1 MGLRHSHNALLGLIL
16 VVLAGCVEPISFEVP
31 QASSQ
36 LVVEGYIDNHF
47 GPHVV
52 HLSRASN
59 IEADTIIQNPVSGA
73 SITLY
78 EDRVKVA
85 DYVEVTPGFYII
97 DEGLFSG
104 SVGHQYHIEIRTS
117 DGHTYRS
124 LQDEL
129 TEVGS
134 INNIH
139 TQYEQRSVLTQTGET
154 NASVMKVLVDSK
166 AGNGEQPLIRW
177 RYSGYFYVTTYP
189 MFFWRDEPPY
199 TPYKDPWPCSG
210 YIVVEGPPGSGGLL
224 EQVGECT
231 CCECWGRL
239 YENAPTLS
247 TEELVEEGNFA
258 NVLVGEVPV
267 SPMVFSNRIMVKVE
281 QMSLSRQA
289 FDFFNIIRSQKEN
302 GQSIFQPAFGE
313 LKGNIV
319 SDRSDD
325 LVSGIF
331 YATAINT
338 QVIYI
343 DSTDVP
349 VNIPEET
356 YITYP
361 CTALIDDTS
370 YDKPELWE

>member
-1 MGLRHSHNALLGLIL
+1 MGVRCLHSVLQVLLVTLFL
-16 VVLAGCVEPISFEVP
+16 GCVEPISFEVP
-31 QASSQ
+31 PASSQ
-36 LVVEGYIDNHF
+36 LVVEGYIDNQA
-47 GPHVV
+47 GPHIV
-52 HLSRASN
+52 HLSRASS
-59 IEADTIIQNPVSGA
+59 IEVDTIIQNPVSDA
-73 SITLY
+73 AITLY
-78 EDRVKVA
+78 EDRIKVA
-85 DYVEVTPGFYII
+85 DYVEVSPGLYRIA
-97 DEGLFSG
+97 EGLFSG
-104 SVGHQYHIEIRTS
+104 SVGHRYHIEIRTS

-129 TEVGS
+129 MEVGE
-134 INNIH
+134 IKDIR
-139 TQYEQRSVLTQTGET
+139 TAYEGRSMLTQTGET
-154 NASVMKVLVDSK
+154 NASVMRVLVDSD
-166 AGNGEQPLIRW
+166 AGDGERPLIRW

-224 EQVGECT
+224 LQVGECT

-247 TEELVEEGNFA
+247 NEELVVDGNFA

-267 SPMVFSNRIMVKVE
+267 APMVFSNRIMIKVE
-281 QMSLSRQA
+281 QMSLTREV
-289 FDFFNIIRSQKEN
+289 FDFFNILRSQKEN

-319 SDRSDD
+319 ADRSDD

-331 YATAINT
+331 YATAIDT
-338 QVIYI
+338 KIIYI

-349 VNIPEET
+349 VKIPEET

-370 YDKPELWE
+370 YEKPDLWE